1 MVWSLGGETPV
12 GNPHVPKSPRA
23 KQKFVRSS
31 SAANPQT
38 IGACNKPVVPRAGK
52 KMGKNLM
59 VWSLEKKTPS
69 ENPHVQKSPLA
80 KQKVHLEVPS
90 VPKGPIPK
98 RHLAPLPL
106 EPQTPTL
113 RALKPPCKKP
123 RKSGKKISGPLW
135 VRGCPVKNTEIRVI
149 FYAPP
154 PPSERW
160 G

>member
-1 MVWSLGGETPV
+1 
-12 GNPHVPKSPRA
+12 
-23 KQKFVRSS
+23 
-31 SAANPQT
+31 
-38 IGACNKPVVPRAGK
+38 
-52 KMGKNLM
+52 MGKNLM

-113 RALKPPCKKP
+113 RALKPPCKKS
-123 RKSGKKISGPLW
+123 RKNGKKQFRAPLGTW
-135 VRGCPVKNTEIRVI
+135 VPCKKHRNPRNILC
-149 FYAPP
+149 PP
-154 PPSERW
+154 PRLPSGGAKQAKKIEK
-160 G
+160 GQK